1 MKQLLE
7 FIPLVLFF
15 ITYKMFGVREA
26 AIVLVIATIIQMVV
40 LKLKYGMIE
49 KGILMTKQK
58 QKIMA
63 IAVVFFGLLT
73 AYFNE
78 IKYLQWKVTIINA
91 LFAIVLLV
99 AQFQFNTPLVKKLL
113 GKEIQLPDN
122 VWNKLNLGWA
132 GFFILCML
140 VNIYISQNMSE
151 DAWVDFKSFG
161 LLGMTFV
168 ATIVSG
174 AYIYRYLPKDDQKND
189 EEK

>member
-40 LKLKYGMIE
+40 LKLK
-49 KGILMTKQK
+49 
-58 QKIMA
+58 
-63 IAVVFFGLLT
+63 
-73 AYFNE
+73 
-78 IKYLQWKVTIINA
+78 
-91 LFAIVLLV
+91 FAIVLLV

-168 ATIVSG
+168 ATIISG

-189 EEK
+189 GDK

>member
-1 MKQLLE
+1 
-7 FIPLVLFF
+7 
-15 ITYKMFGVREA
+15 MFGVREA

-40 LKLKYGMIE
+40 LKLKYGVIE
-49 KGILMTKQK
+49 KQ

-122 VWNKLNLGWA
+122 VWNKL
-132 GFFILCML
+132 I
-140 VNIYISQNMSE
+140 
-151 DAWVDFKSFG
+151 
-161 LLGMTFV
+161 
-168 ATIVSG
+168 
-174 AYIYRYLPKDDQKND
+174 
-189 EEK
+189 

>member
-1 MKQLLE
+1 M
-7 FIPLVLFF
+7 
-15 ITYKMFGVREA
+15 
-26 AIVLVIATIIQMVV
+26 
-40 LKLKYGMIE
+40 
-49 KGILMTKQK
+49 
-58 QKIMA
+58 
-63 IAVVFFGLLT
+63 LT

-99 AQFQFNTPLVKKLL
+99 ALIPIQYATGEKLL

-174 AYIYRYLPKDDQKND
+174 AYIYRYLPKDDQKMMGKNNGF
-189 EEK
+189 KSY

>member
-15 ITYKMFGVREA
+15 ITYKMFGVRDA
-26 AIVLVIATIIQMVV
+26 AIVLVIATIVQMIV
-40 LKLKYGMIE
+40 LKLKYGVIE
-49 KGILMTKQK
+49 KQ

-78 IKYLQWKVTIINA
+78 
-91 LFAIVLLV
+91 
-99 AQFQFNTPLVKKLL
+99 

-168 ATIVSG
+168 ATIISG

-189 EEK
+189 GDK

>member
-1 MKQLLE
+1 MPSS
-7 FIPLVLFF
+7 PLFYWF
-15 ITYKMFGVREA
+15 
-26 AIVLVIATIIQMVV
+26 
-40 LKLKYGMIE
+40 
-49 KGILMTKQK
+49 
-58 QKIMA
+58 
-63 IAVVFFGLLT
+63 
-73 AYFNE
+73 
-78 IKYLQWKVTIINA
+78 
-91 LFAIVLLV
+91 

-168 ATIVSG
+168 AQSSAVLIFTVT
-174 AYIYRYLPKDDQKND
+174 YLKMIKKND
-189 EEK
+189 GG

>member
-40 LKLKYGMIE
+40 LKLKYDMIE
-49 KGILMTKQK
+49 KQ

-122 VWNKLNLGWA
+122 VWNKLNVGWA

-189 EEK
+189 GEK

>member
-15 ITYKMFGVREA
+15 ITYKMFGVRDA
-26 AIVLVIATIIQMVV
+26 AIVLVIATIVQMIV
-40 LKLKYGMIE
+40 LKLKYGVIE
-49 KGILMTKQK
+49 KQ

-73 AYFNE
+73 
-78 IKYLQWKVTIINA
+78 V
-91 LFAIVLLV
+91 
-99 AQFQFNTPLVKKLL
+99 
-113 GKEIQLPDN
+113 
-122 VWNKLNLGWA
+122 GWA

-189 EEK
+189 GEK